1 MTQTPASFDRAATRK
16 QLFHLAVPTFGQL
29 IAEPAFV
36 LIDTA
41 IVGHISTSSLAGLS
55 VGSTIILTAL
65 GLCNFLAYSTTSHV
79 AMLMGAGKVRAGLRS
94 GINGMWLAL
103 GIGLILA
110 AGLFAGASPLCW
122 AIGARGQ
129 DLTQAVIYTRAVVLG
144 APGMLLVYAV
154 NGIFRGLQKVTVTLW
169 AAVGS
174 AALNTLLDFVFIFG
188 AHLGVFGSGLATCL
202 AQWTMGLFL
211 SALVILHAR
220 VQSVPLK
227 PSKEGLAQN
236 IGDGFPLFIR
246 TLALRA
252 AMVATVMAA
261 AAMGTQVLA
270 SYQAVNSAWNFAL
283 NTLDSVAIA
292 GQALVGRSLGE
303 KDTVT
308 TRYLTSLI
316 AQSGSWLGVLVGLIF
331 FFLGLWGPAFFSPVP
346 QLQHLISIS
355 MMVLAL
361 FFPLQGWMWA
371 LDGILIGAGDFV
383 YLAKACSL
391 AALGQFLGLTLMQA
405 SLRLFQ
411 VQSEEIK
418 IVLLWLVFNLIFMGL
433 RAGTNGLRAK
443 KDVWMLSAIEK
454 SEKKNY
460 Q

>member
-110 AGLFAGASPLCW
+110 AGLFAGASLLCW
-122 AIGARGQ
+122 AIGARDQ

-188 AHLGVFGSGLATCL
+188 AHLGVLGSGLATCL

-391 AALGQFLGLTLMQA
+391 AALGHFLGLTLMQA

-460 Q
+460 

>member
-1 MTQTPASFDRAATRK
+1 MTQTPASFDRTAIRK

-110 AGLFAGASPLCW
+110 VGLFAGASPLCW

-154 NGIFRGLQKVTVTLW
+154 NGILRGLQKVTVTLW

-202 AQWTMGLFL
+202 AQWAMGLFL

-220 VQSVPLK
+220 VRSVPLK
-227 PSKEGLAQN
+227 PSEEGLAQN

-316 AQSGSWLGVLVGLIF
+316 AQSGAWLGVLVGLIF

-391 AALGQFLGLTLMQA
+391 AALGHFLGLTLMQA

-460 Q
+460 